1 MSFSN
6 LPKTSNTSK
15 TIYHFILKKVI
26 IINVVDIGKSLEET
40 KKDLEELN
48 EFGVVFDELDSP
60 FEAQASMYMDNNAFM
75 RNQLLISEIKDKQEI
90 TDRLNSLSYSVGW
103 LKAAIIIKD
112 NNIAAKAI
120 KNIMKNEYSSI
131 NSIVSE
137 LNSLKNKI
145 DKLEILHTSLLKSGS
160 SLDVKTLLE
169 QDFREKRKKL
179 NGVHNKQKNIL
190 LSLSNIFIRLTKHSV
205 LKNKNK

>member
-190 LSLSNIFIRLTKHSV
+190 LSLSNIFVKLTKHSV

>member
-1 MSFSN
+1 M
-6 LPKTSNTSK
+6 
-15 TIYHFILKKVI
+15 I

-60 FEAQASMYMDNNAFM
+60 FEAQASMYLDNNAFM

>member
-1 MSFSN
+1 M
-6 LPKTSNTSK
+6 
-15 TIYHFILKKVI
+15 I
-26 IINVVDIGKSLEET
+26 IINVIDIGKSLEET

-48 EFGVVFDELDSP
+48 EFGVVFEELDNN
-60 FEAQASMYMDNNAFM
+60 FFQAEASMHIDNNALIQ
-75 RNQLLISEIKDKQEI
+75 NQLLISEIRDKQEI

-112 NNIAAKAI
+112 NNITTKAI
-120 KNIMKNEYSSI
+120 KNIIKNDYSSI

-145 DKLEILHTSLLKSGS
+145 DKLESLHTSLLKSGL

-169 QDFREKRKKL
+169 QDFREKHKKL
-179 NGVHNKQKNIL
+179 NEVHNKQKNIL
-190 LSLSNIFIRLTKHSV
+190 LSLSNIFVKLTKHSV

>member
-1 MSFSN
+1 
-6 LPKTSNTSK
+6 
-15 TIYHFILKKVI
+15 
-26 IINVVDIGKSLEET
+26 
-40 KKDLEELN
+40 
-48 EFGVVFDELDSP
+48 
-60 FEAQASMYMDNNAFM
+60 
-75 RNQLLISEIKDKQEI
+75 
-90 TDRLNSLSYSVGW
+90 
-103 LKAAIIIKD
+103 
-112 NNIAAKAI
+112 
-120 KNIMKNEYSSI
+120 MKNEYSSI

-169 QDFREKRKKL
+169 QYFREKRKKL